1 MSLFLEWM
9 RKHAD
14 ISMASDTLGSQ
25 VTGANDNPMRD
36 VNKNKP
42 LQPWMDLQSTS
53 DDPEEHA
60 DPRKSTAK
68 DVKGEGTDNGGVI
81 G

>member
-1 MSLFLEWM
+1 MNAFDTWM
-9 RKHAD
+9 RKSAD

-25 VTGANDNPMRD
+25 VTGANDNPMLDKPKR
-36 VNKNKP
+36 KP
-42 LQPWMDLQSTS
+42 LQPWMNIQATS

-68 DVKGEGTDNGGVI
+68 DVKGEGTVNGGVI

>member
-1 MSLFLEWM
+1 MTPFDLYM
-9 RKHAD
+9 RKSAD

-25 VTGANDNPMRD
+25 TTGVNDNPMLD
-36 VNKNKP
+36 KTKSSL
-42 LQPWMDLQSTS
+42 LQPWMPLQATS

-60 DPRKSTAK
+60 DPRKSSEK
-68 DVKGEGTDNGGVI
+68 DVKGEGTNNGGVI